1 MSCAVNALVAF
12 ASARAAAT
20 RPRTTRVVGGRR
32 VTTGTTTLRA
42 TAASF
47 ASGEV
52 SGRRLVA
59 SRGVARNLGRRSVAS
74 PSTPRAEFDGDEKMY
89 VPPGAFGGT
98 TPERKASQLLQNMMT
113 YIACWIVIDQT
124 EATAPRIST
133 ADGTDPDHGEDGE
146 NEGTRAAA
154 RVTNVHDFLLDFL
167 ETNPVRDA
175 DAFLEKLV
183 RADPAVARR
192 VMDVR
197 HAYAS
202 GDFEWDNTR
211 RLVLEDMAASSARV
225 LKEHL
230 SSTLAATERIL
241 DPDAAVDDTRQNP
254 SRWSKP
260 GDDARDPAVREQWRR
275 VRGRTPEYVHA
286 FADASAPMRE
296 RGTWV
301 LKSLDGL
308 IEFGLDDLD
317 RNADSIANLGR
328 DLATWGAR
336 AEDCDAMYAGL
347 MRAVRAELSD
357 TWDDDAEKHWESLL
371 STFRD
376 MLREGLAREP

>member
-1 MSCAVNALVAF
+1 M
-12 ASARAAAT
+12 
-20 RPRTTRVVGGRR
+20 

-230 SSTLAATERIL
+230 SSTSPPRSASST
-241 DPDAAVDDTRQNP
+241 Q
-254 SRWSKP
+254 
-260 GDDARDPAVREQWRR
+260 
-275 VRGRTPEYVHA
+275 TP
-286 FADASAPMRE
+286 P
-296 RGTWV
+296 
-301 LKSLDGL
+301 
-308 IEFGLDDLD
+308 
-317 RNADSIANLGR
+317 
-328 DLATWGAR
+328 
-336 AEDCDAMYAGL
+336 
-347 MRAVRAELSD
+347 
-357 TWDDDAEKHWESLL
+357 
-371 STFRD
+371 
-376 MLREGLAREP
+376 

>member
-1 MSCAVNALVAF
+1 MSCVTHAMVAF
-12 ASARAAAT
+12 ATARAAAT
-20 RPRTTRVVGGRR
+20 RPGTARVVRAPR
-32 VTTGTTTLRA
+32 VTTGTTLRA
-42 TAASF
+42 SSASLF
-47 ASGEV
+47 ATGDV
-52 SGRRLVA
+52 SGRRLVV
-59 SRGVARNLGRRSVAS
+59 SCGVARDVGRRSVAS
-74 PSTPRAEFDGDEKMY
+74 SSTPRAEFDGDEKMY

-124 EATAPRIST
+124 ETTAPRIST
-133 ADGTDPDHGEDGE
+133 ADGTDPDHGEGGE

-167 ETNPVRDA
+167 EANPVRDA

-197 HAYAS
+197 RAYAS

-241 DPDAAVDDTRQNP
+241 DPDAVVDDSRRTP

-260 GDDARDPAVREQWRR
+260 SDDARDPAVREQWRR

-317 RNADSIANLGR
+317 RHADSIANLGG
-328 DLATWGAR
+328 DLATWGAL
-336 AEDCDAMYAGL
+336 AEDCDAMYEGL
-347 MRAVRAELSD
+347 MRAVRAELRD
-357 TWDDDAEKHWESLL
+357 TWDDDAEKHWASLL

-376 MLREGLAREP
+376 MLREGLARGR